1 MKNIVFIYEN
11 DMREGELMFQRV
23 EGVVNMIGPGSNTA
37 PFRLKLKD
45 GTERLIA
52 PGWIDA
58 RVEEIEV
65 DKNESE
71 TGISNDNS

>member
-1 MKNIVFIYEN
+1 
-11 DMREGELMFQRV
+11 MFQRV

-45 GTERLIA
+45 GAERLIA

-71 TGISNDNS
+71 T

>member
-1 MKNIVFIYEN
+1 
-11 DMREGELMFQRV
+11 MFQRV
-23 EGVVNMIGPGSNTA
+23 DGVVNMIGPGSNTA

-58 RVEEIEV
+58 RVEEIEG
-65 DKNESE
+65 DNKNESE
-71 TGISNDNS
+71 TRVSDDNN

>member
-1 MKNIVFIYEN
+1 
-11 DMREGELMFQRV
+11 MFQKV
-23 EGVVNMIGPGSNTA
+23 ENVVNMIGPGSNTA

-58 RVEEIEV
+58 RVEETK
-65 DKNESE
+65 DDRNESE
-71 TGISNDNS
+71 TGLSDDNN

>member
-1 MKNIVFIYEN
+1 
-11 DMREGELMFQRV
+11 MREGELMFQRV
-23 EGVVNMIGPGSNTA
+23 DGVVNMIGPGSNTA
-37 PFRLKLKD
+37 PIRLKLKD

-58 RVEEIEV
+58 RVEEIEE

-71 TGISNDNS
+71 IRVSNDSN

>member
-1 MKNIVFIYEN
+1 
-11 DMREGELMFQRV
+11 MFQKV

-71 TGISNDNS
+71 TGIFNNNS